1 MKLKKIAM
9 RGLIILAVAV
19 ALCMFFARTVQTIT
33 TPKVKLVSAQSGRLE
48 VKMNFTG
55 QVYFPEEEEF
65 ILKDAAKTSV
75 TVKAV
80 YVGQGHWVDEG
91 DVIFTTEV
99 KSFDDEVKKLQEQY
113 DEKNRSLIDL
123 DIQNR
128 KLSKESRQNELYDI
142 MLEAQDELAAKST
155 DARVMAME
163 NGIRLTGD
171 VNEWSKQLAVQT
183 TEVPEELSKAVAAA
197 VTANS
202 IFEGA
207 RGDFYAILEDKKLKA
222 KDELFNYVRSRNE
235 LLDAMADLETDI
247 VELTRL
253 VTELA
258 EVKATRSGFI
268 TQINVRA
275 NEPYDG
281 SKAAYC
287 MNKED
292 VQPVF
297 RCSLSGIDRTIA
309 DETKAEI
316 KNENYGTT
324 KTVVQKTVTEK
335 DNSKYLYIAIPEE
348 MLQPKSTQIR
358 RYMNEGG
365 PQITITYRA
374 KQATTIL
381 PASCVR
387 NEGENQDYVY
397 LIQNS
402 WGGFMSGA
410 SMKVVKTQVTV
421 LERSD
426 TSVSI
431 SEDLNYQQVADGEDR
446 SLSDGATVMEYV
458 Q

>member
-9 RGLIILAVAV
+9 RGLIILAVTV

-33 TPKVKLVSAQSGRLE
+33 TPKVSLVSAQSGRLE
-48 VKMNFTG
+48 IKMNFSG
-55 QVYFPEEEEF
+55 EVYFPEQEEF

-80 YVGQGHWVDEG
+80 YVGPGHWVDEG

-99 KSFDDEVKKLQEQY
+99 KSFDDEVKKLQQQY

-123 DIQNR
+123 DIDNR

-155 DARVMAME
+155 TARVLAME

-183 TEVPEELSKAVAAA
+183 IEVPEELNKAVAAA

-202 IFEGA
+202 IFESA

-222 KDELFNYVRSRNE
+222 KDEVFSYVRSRNE
-235 LLDAMADLETDI
+235 LLDAMAEIQTQI

-281 SKAAYC
+281 ANPAYC
-287 MNKED
+287 MNKD
-292 VQPVF
+292 GVQPVF

-316 KNENYGTT
+316 KNDNYGTT

-335 DNSKYLYIAIPEE
+335 DNSKYLYVAIPED

-358 RYMNEGG
+358 RYMTESG

-381 PASCVR
+381 PATVVR

-402 WGGFMSGA
+402 YGGFMNSA
-410 SMKVVKTQVTV
+410 
-421 LERSD
+421 
-426 TSVSI
+426 
-431 SEDLNYQQVADGEDR
+431 
-446 SLSDGATVMEYV
+446 
-458 Q
+458 

>member
-80 YVGQGHWVDEG
+80 YVGPGHWVDEG

-128 KLSKESRQNELYDI
+128 KLSKESKQNQLYDT
-142 MLEAQDELAAKST
+142 MLEAQDELSSKST
-155 DARVMAME
+155 AARVLAME

-171 VNEWSKQLAVQT
+171 VNEWKKQLAVQT

-197 VTANS
+197 STANS
-202 IFEGA
+202 IFEGI
-207 RGDFYAILEDKKLKA
+207 RKEFYDLLKDKKLKA
-222 KDELFNYVRSRNE
+222 TDELFNYVRSRND
-235 LLDAMADLETDI
+235 LLDAMADLETQI

-381 PASCVR
+381 PASAVR

-446 SLSDGATVMEYV
+446 SLTDGATVMEYV